1 MTQQTEAPKFVSLP
15 YEVEVKTRRF
25 EGQVAM
31 VHGGAQGL
39 GRVTARRLAQE
50 GARVVIADIKE
61 DQGSKTA
68 SEISAETEMEC
79 VAKAGDLSIEGV
91 ADDMVGSVLD
101 QFGKLDVLINTAA
114 YQMRKPLLSFTEE
127 MLQKAVAWNMWNTL
141 RACKAVLPGMMERKY
156 GRIVNIGGSAF
167 EKGSPYH
174 ALLAGVGKGSIV
186 GLTTTLAG
194 EFVNHGITV
203 NCVSPMAMEVQA
215 DGIVDSQAGGR
226 TPEFN
231 PTDEEK
237 EIYGPR
243 GGAGLPMGRP
253 AHPTEVV
260 AAVTFFASPEASYI
274 TGQMLSVTG
283 GAHML

>member
-101 QFGKLDVLINTAA
+101 QFGRLDVLINTAA

-156 GRIVNIGGSAF
+156 GRVVNLSSGMGQLSDMNSQFPSYRLSKTSLNALTRIFSEETAGNNVLVNSVCPGWVRTGMGGTAAPKSPADGADYPLVLHH
-167 EKGSPYH
+167 GSPCR
-174 ALLAGVGKGSIV
+174 ALVPARQLEARGMGWM
-186 GLTTTLAG
+186 LR
-194 EFVNHGITV
+194 
-203 NCVSPMAMEVQA
+203 Q
-215 DGIVDSQAGGR
+215 GGR
-226 TPEFN
+226 PSMQPHVRE
-231 PTDEEK
+231 
-237 EIYGPR
+237 
-243 GGAGLPMGRP
+243 
-253 AHPTEVV
+253 
-260 AAVTFFASPEASYI
+260 
-274 TGQMLSVTG
+274 
-283 GAHML
+283 